1 MNKSLCMLMTALIL
15 GMVSCPDVL
24 AAQDDAALS
33 GRVRKVDTASASAD
47 SSRVRSVQS
56 GNHAD
61 YGSRVRKAQTEEVP
75 AVAEET
81 RVRPVTGD
89 VSATPERVSD
99 PTTGAAAGEN
109 VAYGTSAVEPPAS
122 EGPALLSESPEK
134 IKTVKYPNSKLPVS
148 TNMPVGSIY
157 YDYIDKLEGMGYI
170 KSMLYGTRPYSRM
183 DMARWTLEA
192 KEGLKKN
199 PAAADF
205 VVNMVTRLEKA
216 LAPEIA
222 QINAYNAGEKPGTQ
236 FKVQSTKLE
245 LAGADLHNRDGYDY
259 RNLKNTRWQSFSEN
273 RNGHRYQHGFNANAS
288 VYMDGNLAHD
298 LALSLTARAAWDN
311 KDHGTASLDEAY
323 LTTRMG
329 IWNVDIGKQAI
340 DWGQGA
346 TGKFLFSDNARPRT
360 MIKISNELQPKSRGF
375 LAFLGQTKFTMF
387 ASRLDGDAR
396 TEGGVHDHEHPWLL
410 GFRGDLVWKN
420 FTLGLA
426 RGSMLGGKGNAFHA
440 RDIGN
445 WLIGKNA
452 YHDDK
457 WNDVAGID
465 FRWRMPGLQI
475 YGEIYGEDQA
485 GFMPSHPSYRAGI
498 YIPRLSYDGS
508 WDMRLEGAHTHSAM
522 YGHGTYRAG
531 WTYHND
537 IMGDSMGSNA
547 NRFYGNINYYASAS
561 DKIGVHGSFW
571 KMDMA
576 DATDRKV
583 KNAWLTY
590 DKLLGSKDTLSFMAG
605 LSDISRGGKYGISA
619 KDKIVRMVWEH
630 QF

>member
-1 MNKSLCMLMTALIL
+1 
-15 GMVSCPDVL
+15 
-24 AAQDDAALS
+24 
-33 GRVRKVDTASASAD
+33 
-47 SSRVRSVQS
+47 
-56 GNHAD
+56 
-61 YGSRVRKAQTEEVP
+61 
-75 AVAEET
+75 
-81 RVRPVTGD
+81 
-89 VSATPERVSD
+89 
-99 PTTGAAAGEN
+99 
-109 VAYGTSAVEPPAS
+109 
-122 EGPALLSESPEK
+122 
-134 IKTVKYPNSKLPVS
+134 
-148 TNMPVGSIY
+148 
-157 YDYIDKLEGMGYI
+157 
-170 KSMLYGTRPYSRM
+170 
-183 DMARWTLEA
+183 
-192 KEGLKKN
+192 
-199 PAAADF
+199 
-205 VVNMVTRLEKA
+205 
-216 LAPEIA
+216 
-222 QINAYNAGEKPGTQ
+222 
-236 FKVQSTKLE
+236 
-245 LAGADLHNRDGYDY
+245 
-259 RNLKNTRWQSFSEN
+259 
-273 RNGHRYQHGFNANAS
+273 
-288 VYMDGNLAHD
+288 
-298 LALSLTARAAWDN
+298 
-311 KDHGTASLDEAY
+311 
-323 LTTRMG
+323 
-329 IWNVDIGKQAI
+329 
-340 DWGQGA
+340 
-346 TGKFLFSDNARPRT
+346 

-396 TEGGVHDHEHPWLL
+396 TEGGVQDHEHPWLL

-547 NRFYGNINYYASAS
+547 TRLYGNINYYASAS
-561 DKIGVHGSFW
+561 DKIGAHGSFW